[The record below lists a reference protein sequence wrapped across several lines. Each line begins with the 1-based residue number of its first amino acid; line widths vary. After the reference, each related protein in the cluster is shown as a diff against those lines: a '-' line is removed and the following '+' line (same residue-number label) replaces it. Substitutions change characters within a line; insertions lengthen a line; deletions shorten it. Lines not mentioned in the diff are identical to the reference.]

1 MASDLLSIGRSG
13 AQAARVALDVT
24 AQNIA
29 NAASEG
35 YVRRSVRLEEVSSSG
50 GIGTIGDVSLSGV
63 RLDRVVRN
71 ADLFRQA
78 EVRRTGADAA
88 RAGAEVA
95 GLENIEGAVEQSGV
109 YDAMVKFES
118 ALQQLVGDPT
128 SASLRANAIEDART
142 MVGTF
147 NIAATALDSV
157 GTGLRFEAGDGVSQV
172 NTLAQ
177 ELARVNL
184 RLSRAADSTSDQ
196 TALLDQRDSLL
207 QQLSEFTDVTTAINA
222 TDGTVKV
229 TTGGAS
235 GETLVEGGSAF
246 ALAMDTDAA
255 SGTITFKVGG
265 NDVTLSGGAL
275 AGKAQALTKLAAVHD
290 RLDQL
295 AMAMAGAVNSAQV
308 SGSDLGG
315 AAGLPLFVGPTPGDT
330 TGITAATIAL
340 NFTDG
345 ARLATA
351 ASGAAAGSRDAATL
365 SAMRANLASA
375 NPTGGMD
382 ALLFDISGTVAG
394 RTVTRDALAT
404 IAGSARISLAAQAGV
419 DLDTEAANLIRFQQ
433 AFQASGRVMQ
443 AAKDIFDTLLAIR

>member
-13 AQAARVALDVT
+13 ALAARVALDVT

-29 NAASEG
+29 NASSEG

-88 RAGAEVA
+88 RANAEVA
-95 GLENIEGAVEQSGV
+95 GLENIEAAVEQSGV
-109 YDAMVKFES
+109 YDAMVAFEGS
-118 ALQQLVGDPT
+118 LQQLVGDPT
-128 SASLRANAIEDART
+128 SSSLRANVIETART

-157 GTGLRFEAGDGVSQV
+157 GTGLRFEATDGITQV

-207 QQLSEFTDVTTAINA
+207 QQLSAFTDVSTAINSV
-222 TDGTVKV
+222 DGTVTV
-229 TTGGAS
+229 RVGGTS
-235 GETLVEGGSAF
+235 GEKLVEGGSAY
-246 ALAMDTDAA
+246 ALNMTEDVDAVTGDPT
-255 SGTITFKVGG
+255 GTVSFDVAGTA
-265 NDVTLSGGAL
+265 VTLTGGSL
-275 AGKAQALTKLAAVHD
+275 AGKAQALVKLAEVHD
-290 RLDQL
+290 RLDAL
-295 AMAMAGAVNSAQV
+295 AEQMMDAVNTAQGNGAALDGSTGQPMF
-308 SGSDLGG
+308 SGVGNG
-315 AAGLPLFVGPTPGDT
+315 AAGMTL
-330 TGITAATIAL
+330 AL
-340 NFTDG
+340 TDG
-345 ARLATA
+345 AGLAV
-351 ASGAAAGSRDAATL
+351 AAGGSLANSRDTTNLDALRSTLAADD
-365 SAMRANLASA
+365 
-375 NPTGGMD
+375 PTAGMD

-394 RTVTRDALAT
+394 RKVTRDALET
-404 IAGSARISLAAQAGV
+404 IAGTARVSLAAQAGV
-419 DLDTEAANLIRFQQ
+419 DLDTEATNLLRYQQ
-433 AFQASGRVMQ
+433 AFQASSKVMQ
-443 AAKDIFDTLLAIR
+443 TAKDIFDTLLGIN